1 MPQTTTRQDQASVE
15 LTVDGRKSPSLFQV
29 RSGGKVTSEG
39 SKTAPGGM
47 QPKVAHG
54 GIQDIENITLEGEFV
69 PSRDNEYIQW
79 LKSRVGKGR
88 INASELLLDVD
99 GNSLG
104 IVVDRWTGMLDS
116 LDTGGYDAKSSD
128 PRMFVIECEV
138 DGVPG

>member
-1 MPQTTTRQDQASVE
+1 MTVTTTRQDQASVS
-15 LTVDGRKSPSLFQV
+15 LTVDERKSPSLFQK
-29 RSGGKVTSEG
+29 RSGGKVGSEG

-54 GIQDIENITLEGEFV
+54 GIQDIEDITLEGEFV

-79 LKSRVGKGR
+79 LKTRVGKGR

-99 GNSLG
+99 GNTLET
-104 IVVDRWTGMLDS
+104 VDRWTGMLSS
-116 LDTGGYDAKSSD
+116 LDTGGYDATSSD

-138 DGVPG
+138 DGNPG